1 MIQLTGIFSESFGG
15 TCTIRGYARYDEI
28 VELSYPHPG
37 YQRPAEDPHVDE
49 ISSFI
54 TSGSNSF
61 SPEVVL
67 AYTAKYDYYKEG
79 ASSDVNAILDIRTGR
94 GFSSN
99 VDGTSFKKLRSLENG
114 LLYNISIP
122 NKKYGSQEERP
133 FRRVDGNHRLK
144 AIEKLVASGQM
155 KSSYL
160 IPFCIILFAD
170 NASLKDEKV
179 IFHNINSKAVPIK
192 SEQLLKSILTTTGTS
207 LDFSDSELT
216 ENFGL
221 QYLLARKILYGNPLI
236 VRKLH
241 IVDWIKPNIM
251 TTLIDL
257 IDYVENKDTDKID
270 TPEKVEAFSNSINKA
285 LSHAKVK
292 DSETLII
299 SSGLFF
305 LLVLLYYQIELDFLD
320 AEHTKEKYKNN
331 LIAWAD
337 KYQMTIAQKD
347 IEANAAVNADCIQSI
362 FDKYTT
368 SERFTVFISR
378 CFNSDY
384 DENENAIRR
393 AIKSVNEEKGVKITA
408 IRVDQHGE
416 GATGQ
421 ISDRVMRD
429 IQRSR
434 LIIAD
439 LSSGKLNIPHEIG
452 YAMGLHKDL
461 LLIHNGSS
469 EAATEHTPSNISMY
483 EQIRVNGS
491 YQELENRIK
500 DSLIDYYKL

>member
-79 ASSDVNAILDIRTGR
+79 ASSEVDAISDIRTGK

-99 VDGTSFKKLRSLENG
+99 IDGTSFKKLRAVENG
-114 LLYNISIP
+114 LLYTISIP
-122 NKKYGSQEERP
+122 DKKYEKLEDRP

-160 IPFCIILFAD
+160 IPFCLILFAD

-192 SEQLLKSILTTTGTS
+192 SEQLLTSILTTTGT
-207 LDFSDSELT
+207 LFDFSDKELT
-216 ENFGL
+216 ENFGP
-221 QYLLARKILYGNPLI
+221 QYLLVRKILYSNPLV

-241 IVDWIKPNIM
+241 CVDWIKPSLM

-257 IDYVENKDTDKID
+257 IDYVASKDGAKID
-270 TPEKVEAFSNSINKA
+270 SSEKIEAFSNSINKA
-285 LSHAKVK
+285 LGHAKVK
-292 DSETLII
+292 DGQNLII

-320 AEHTKEKYKNN
+320 AEHKKEKYKDN
-331 LIAWAD
+331 LIVWAD

-347 IEANAAVNADCIQSI
+347 IESNAAVNADCIRSI
-362 FDKYTT
+362 FDKYMS

-378 CFNSDY
+378 CFNSDF

-393 AIKSVNEEKGVKITA
+393 AIKAVNEEKGVEIKA

-416 GATGQ
+416 GITGQ

-429 IQRSR
+429 IERSG

-461 LLIHNGSS
+461 LLVHNGSS
-469 EAATEHTPSNISMY
+469 EDATAHTPSNICMY

-491 YQELENRIK
+491 YQELESRVK
-500 DSLIDYYKL
+500 ASLVDYYKL

>member
-15 TCTIRGYARYDEI
+15 TCTIRGYARYEEI

-37 YQRPAEDPHVDE
+37 YQRPAEDPHIDE

-79 ASSDVNAILDIRTGR
+79 ASSEVNAILDIRTGK
-94 GFSSN
+94 GFASN
-99 VDGTSFKKLRSLENG
+99 IDGTIFKKVRALDNG
-114 LLYNISIP
+114 LLYTISIP
-122 NKKYGSQEERP
+122 EKKYEKLEDRP

-160 IPFCIILFAD
+160 IPFCLILFAD

-192 SEQLLKSILTTTGTS
+192 SEQLFASILTTTGTS
-207 LDFSDSELT
+207 LDFSDKELA
-216 ENFGL
+216 ENFGS
-221 QYLLARKILYGNPLI
+221 QYLLARKILYNSPLV

-241 IVDWIKPNIM
+241 CVDWIKPSIM
-251 TTLIDL
+251 TTLVDL
-257 IDYVENKDTDKID
+257 IDYVETKDASKID
-270 TPEKVEAFSNSINKA
+270 TPEKIEAFSNSISKA
-285 LSHAKVK
+285 LGHAKVK
-292 DSETLII
+292 DGQTLII

-320 AEHTKEKYKNN
+320 TEHTKERYKNN
-331 LIAWAD
+331 LIVWAD

-347 IEANAAVNADCIQSI
+347 IESNAAVNADCICSI

-378 CFNSDY
+378 CFNSNF

-393 AIKSVNEEKGVKITA
+393 AIKAVNEEKDVKITA

-429 IQRSR
+429 IERSG

-461 LLIHNGSS
+461 LLVHNGTS
-469 EAATEHTPSNISMY
+469 EDATAHTPSNICMY

-491 YQELENRIK
+491 YQELENRVK
-500 DSLIDYYKL
+500 ASLIDYYKL

>member
-79 ASSDVNAILDIRTGR
+79 ASSEVDAISDIRTGK

-99 VDGTSFKKLRSLENG
+99 IDGTAFKKIRAVENG
-114 LLYNISIP
+114 LLYTISIP
-122 NKKYGSQEERP
+122 DKKYEKLEDRP

-155 KSSYL
+155 KSSYI
-160 IPFCIILFAD
+160 IPFCLILFAD

-192 SEQLLKSILTTTGTS
+192 SEQLLTSILTTGTS
-207 LDFSDSELT
+207 LDFSDKELA
-216 ENFGL
+216 ENFGP
-221 QYLLARKILYGNPLI
+221 QYLLARKILYNSPLV

-241 IVDWIKPNIM
+241 CIDWIKCSLM

-257 IDYVENKDTDKID
+257 IDYVENKDEAKID
-270 TPEKVEAFSNSINKA
+270 TPEKIEAFSNSISKA
-285 LSHAKVK
+285 LGHAKVNNGQN
-292 DSETLII
+292 LII

-331 LIAWAD
+331 LIVWAD
-337 KYQMTIAQKD
+337 KYQMTIAQRD
-347 IEANAAVNADCIQSI
+347 IESNAAINADCIRSI
-362 FDKYTT
+362 FDKYTA

-378 CFNSDY
+378 CFNSDF

-393 AIKSVNEEKGVKITA
+393 AIKSVNDEKGVKITA

-429 IQRSR
+429 IERSG
-434 LIIAD
+434 LVIAD

-469 EAATEHTPSNISMY
+469 EDATVHTPSNICMY

-500 DSLIDYYKL
+500 ASLIDYYKL